1 MWIPY
6 SGDSV
11 RKRSPAGIYGRMQK
25 LKSCGANRLSE
36 VMVVTGQRE
45 FDRKQFESL
54 CSMQCSVEELC
65 GWFGCDE
72 AALNAWC
79 LDTYGEGFRS
89 AFDRLAMMGRI
100 VLRGEQVAAAKKNVS
115 MARHLE
121 AQRACHDAPPQKR
134 KNYRLT
140 DAYKELRQS
149 MLQNLV
155 ERDLDG
161 DVYRDKV
168 QEYMDFWV
176 RRQELRDD
184 IARRGLTV
192 TDDRGRLMENRSVSL
207 EIQVSRQMLAIFT
220 TLGFKEDALAA
231 AARGDDDDE
240 L

>member
-1 MWIPY
+1 M
-6 SGDSV
+6 
-11 RKRSPAGIYGRMQK
+11 
-25 LKSCGANRLSE
+25 
-36 VMVVTGQRE
+36 TGQRE

-149 MLQNLV
+149 MLQNLSD
-155 ERDLDG
+155 RDLDG

-220 TLGFKEDALAA
+220 TLGFKEDALSA

>member
-1 MWIPY
+1 M
-6 SGDSV
+6 G
-11 RKRSPAGIYGRMQK
+11 
-25 LKSCGANRLSE
+25 LS
-36 VMVVTGQRE
+36 QFRE

-54 CSMQCSVEELC
+54 CIMQCSVEELC

-149 MLQNLV
+149 MLQNLSD
-155 ERDLDG
+155 RDLDG

>member
-1 MWIPY
+1 M
-6 SGDSV
+6 SV
-11 RKRSPAGIYGRMQK
+11 TEEKRPNYERRKEY
-25 LKSCGANRLSE
+25 
-36 VMVVTGQRE
+36 
-45 FDRKQFESL
+45 RK
-54 CSMQCSVEELC
+54 
-65 GWFGCDE
+65 
-72 AALNAWC
+72 
-79 LDTYGEGFRS
+79 
-89 AFDRLAMMGRI
+89 
-100 VLRGEQVAAAKKNVS
+100 
-115 MARHLE
+115 
-121 AQRACHDAPPQKR
+121 
-134 KNYRLT
+134 
-140 DAYKELRQS
+140 LRQS
-149 MLQNLV
+149 MLQNLI

>member
-1 MWIPY
+1 MP
-6 SGDSV
+6 
-11 RKRSPAGIYGRMQK
+11 
-25 LKSCGANRLSE
+25 
-36 VMVVTGQRE
+36 GQRE

-54 CSMQCSVEELC
+54 CGMRCSVEELC

-72 AALNAWC
+72 AALSAWC
-79 LDTYGEGFRS
+79 MDTYGEDFRS

-100 VLRGEQVAAAKKNVS
+100 VLRRDQVAAAKKNVS

-121 AQRACHDAPPQKR
+121 AQRAGHDAPPQKR

-149 MLQNLV
+149 MLQNLID
-155 ERDLDG
+155 RDLDG

-184 IARRGLTV
+184 IARRGLTI

>member
-1 MWIPY
+1 MAPR
-6 SGDSV
+6 
-11 RKRSPAGIYGRMQK
+11 RKLNRS
-25 LKSCGANRLSE
+25 
-36 VMVVTGQRE
+36 
-45 FDRKQFESL
+45 QFESL
-54 CSMQCSVEELC
+54 CVMQCTAEELF
-65 GWFGCDE
+65 GWFGCSESD
-72 AALNAWC
+72 LDSWC
-79 LDTYGEGFRS
+79 CENYGESFRDS
-89 AFDRLAMMGRI
+89 FDRLSLDGRI
-100 VLRGEQVAAAKKNVS
+100 LLRKEQVAAAKKNVS

-121 AQRACHDAPPQKR
+121 AQRAGHDAPPQKR

-149 MLQNLV
+149 MLQNLID
-155 ERDLDG
+155 RDLDG

-220 TLGFKEDALAA
+220 TLGFKEDALAT

>member
-1 MWIPY
+1 M
-6 SGDSV
+6 
-11 RKRSPAGIYGRMQK
+11 
-25 LKSCGANRLSE
+25 
-36 VMVVTGQRE
+36 TGQRE

-72 AALNAWC
+72 AALNALC

-149 MLQNLV
+149 MLQNLSD
-155 ERDLDG
+155 RDLDG

>member
-1 MWIPY
+1 MM
-6 SGDSV
+6 
-11 RKRSPAGIYGRMQK
+11 AH
-25 LKSCGANRLSE
+25 
-36 VMVVTGQRE
+36 QRE
-45 FDRKQFESL
+45 LDRRQFESL
-54 CSMQCSVEELC
+54 CGMQCSVEELC

-72 AALNAWC
+72 AALNTWC
-79 LDTYGEGFRS
+79 VDTYGEDFRS

-100 VLRGEQVAAAKKNVS
+100 ALRRDQVAAAKKNVS

-121 AQRACHDAPPQKR
+121 AQRTGHDAPPQKR

-149 MLQNLV
+149 MLQNLI

>member
-1 MWIPY
+1 MAEEKRPNY
-6 SGDSV
+6 ER
-11 RKRSPAGIYGRMQK
+11 RK
-25 LKSCGANRLSE
+25 
-36 VMVVTGQRE
+36 
-45 FDRKQFESL
+45 D
-54 CSMQCSVEELC
+54 
-65 GWFGCDE
+65 
-72 AALNAWC
+72 
-79 LDTYGEGFRS
+79 
-89 AFDRLAMMGRI
+89 
-100 VLRGEQVAAAKKNVS
+100 
-115 MARHLE
+115 
-121 AQRACHDAPPQKR
+121 
-134 KNYRLT
+134 YR
-140 DAYKELRQS
+140 ELRQS

-192 TDDRGRLMENRSVSL
+192 MDDRGRLMENRSVSL
-207 EIQVSRQMLAIFT
+207 EIQVSRQMLAIFA

>member
-1 MWIPY
+1 MM
-6 SGDSV
+6 
-11 RKRSPAGIYGRMQK
+11 AH
-25 LKSCGANRLSE
+25 
-36 VMVVTGQRE
+36 QRE
-45 FDRKQFESL
+45 LDRKQFESL
-54 CSMQCSVEELC
+54 CGMQCSVEELC

-79 LDTYGEGFRS
+79 MDTYGEDFRS

-100 VLRGEQVAAAKKNVS
+100 VLRREQVAAAKKNVS

-121 AQRACHDAPPQKR
+121 AQRAGHDAPPQKR

-149 MLQNLV
+149 MLQNLI

-161 DVYRDKV
+161 DVYRDKA

-220 TLGFKEDALAA
+220 TLGFKEDALSA

>member
-1 MWIPY
+1 MP
-6 SGDSV
+6 
-11 RKRSPAGIYGRMQK
+11 QF
-25 LKSCGANRLSE
+25 
-36 VMVVTGQRE
+36 RE

-54 CSMQCSVEELC
+54 CGMQCSVEELC
-65 GWFGCDE
+65 GWFGCDK

-79 LDTYGEGFRS
+79 MDTYGEDFRS

-100 VLRGEQVAAAKKNVS
+100 VLRRDQVAAAKKNVS

-121 AQRACHDAPPQKR
+121 AQRAGHDAPPQKR

-149 MLQNLV
+149 MLQNLID
-155 ERDLDG
+155 RDLDG

-184 IARRGLTV
+184 IARRGLTI

>member
-1 MWIPY
+1 M
-6 SGDSV
+6 G
-11 RKRSPAGIYGRMQK
+11 
-25 LKSCGANRLSE
+25 LS
-36 VMVVTGQRE
+36 QFRE

-149 MLQNLV
+149 MLQNLSD
-155 ERDLDG
+155 RDLDG

>member
-1 MWIPY
+1 MM
-6 SGDSV
+6 
-11 RKRSPAGIYGRMQK
+11 AHQ
-25 LKSCGANRLSE
+25 LEL
-36 VMVVTGQRE
+36 
-45 FDRKQFESL
+45 DRKQFEGL
-54 CSMQCSVEELC
+54 CGMQCSVEELC

-79 LDTYGEGFRS
+79 MDTYGEDFRS

-100 VLRGEQVAAAKKNVS
+100 VLRREQVAAAKKNVS

-121 AQRACHDAPPQKR
+121 AQRAGHDAPPQKR

-149 MLQNLV
+149 MLDNLAA
-155 ERDLDG
+155 RSLDE

-207 EIQVSRQMLAIFT
+207 EIQVSRQMLAIFS
-220 TLGFKEDALAA
+220 TLGFKEDALASGQ
-231 AARGDDDDE
+231 RDDDDE

>member
-1 MWIPY
+1 MP
-6 SGDSV
+6 
-11 RKRSPAGIYGRMQK
+11 QF
-25 LKSCGANRLSE
+25 
-36 VMVVTGQRE
+36 RE
-45 FDRKQFESL
+45 FDQKQFESL

-72 AALNAWC
+72 TALNAWC
-79 LDTYGEGFRS
+79 MDTYGEDFRS
-89 AFDRLAMMGRI
+89 AFDRLSMLGRI
-100 VLRGEQVAAAKKNVS
+100 LLRREQVAAAKKNVS

-121 AQRACHDAPPQKR
+121 AQRAVHDAPPQKR

-140 DAYKELRQS
+140 NAYKELRQS
-149 MLQNLV
+149 MLQNLSD
-155 ERDLDG
+155 RDLDG

-207 EIQVSRQMLAIFT
+207 EIQASRQMLAIFT

>member
-1 MWIPY
+1 M
-6 SGDSV
+6 SQFRG
-11 RKRSPAGIYGRMQK
+11 
-25 LKSCGANRLSE
+25 
-36 VMVVTGQRE
+36 

-54 CSMQCSVEELC
+54 CGMQCSVEELR

-72 AALNAWC
+72 AALNTWC
-79 LDTYGEGFRS
+79 MDTYGEDFRS

-121 AQRACHDAPPQKR
+121 TQRACHDAPPQKR

-220 TLGFKEDALAA
+220 TLGFKEDALSA

>member
-1 MWIPY
+1 M
-6 SGDSV
+6 
-11 RKRSPAGIYGRMQK
+11 AH
-25 LKSCGANRLSE
+25 
-36 VMVVTGQRE
+36 QRE
-45 FDRKQFESL
+45 LDRKQFESL
-54 CSMQCSVEELC
+54 CGMQCSVEELC
-65 GWFGCDE
+65 GWFSCDE

-79 LDTYGEGFRS
+79 MDTYGEDFRS

-100 VLRGEQVAAAKKNVS
+100 VLRRDQVAAAKKNVS

-121 AQRACHDAPPQKR
+121 AQRAGRDAPPQKR

-149 MLQNLV
+149 MLQNLI

-176 RRQELRDD
+176 RRRELRDD